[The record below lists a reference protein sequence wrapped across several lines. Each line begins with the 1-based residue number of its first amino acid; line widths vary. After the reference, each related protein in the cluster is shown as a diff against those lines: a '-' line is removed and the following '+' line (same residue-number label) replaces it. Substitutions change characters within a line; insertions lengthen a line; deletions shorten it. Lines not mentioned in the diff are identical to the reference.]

1 MRVINKPVEMIAW
14 HTKEGVPSPVRFRF
28 EGRTISVDRIIE
40 KGSEKAG
47 GKLYLTYTCESII
60 EDVQK
65 RYILRM
71 EQESLKWFLYKI

>member
-14 HTKEGVPSPVRFRF
+14 HSKEGIPSPVRFKY
-28 EGRTISVDRIIE
+28 EGITIPVDRIIE

-60 EDVQK
+60 DYNQR
-65 RYILRM
+65 RYILRV
-71 EQESLKWFLYKI
+71 EQETLKWFIYKI